1 MSSIEKSNVPIKGI
15 TVKKSEDF
23 SEWFSQVVAKAELAD
38 IRYGFAGFIVHM
50 PWAMKLTRKLYQ
62 YLEEAIEVDNH
73 EPMLMPVA
81 IPEENLKK
89 EQEHA
94 GFVPEVFWITE
105 AGSEKIERKL
115 ALRPTGETQIYPMYS
130 LWVRSYNDLPL
141 KRYQSRITV
150 FRNEMT
156 TRPFLRGREFMFFE
170 SHDVFATHDE
180 AIHQIETDMKIMEEV
195 VHNKLFV
202 PFIFFK
208 RPQWDKFK
216 GADDTYASD
225 TLNPDGRRNQISS
238 THDLGIN
245 FAKAFN
251 IKFIDKDGQQK
262 LAYQT
267 CFGPGIWRIT
277 AAIIAIHG
285 DDQGLILPFDV
296 APIQIV
302 IVPIMFAGKEEDN
315 KLVRDMGKDLENIL
329 KDHNL
334 RAFFD
339 AREITPGEKY
349 NDWELRGVPIR
360 LELGPREV
368 KQKMATLVT
377 RTDRSKKNVSIDQKS
392 FVEAIME
399 QAKKT
404 DQQIK
409 ERADNYFKDNT
420 KSAKTFDEVINTLK
434 KHRGFVKAPF
444 CSIEM
449 DGSPCADKLKTET
462 SAYVCGI
469 PLKSEH
475 EPVGEVCIVCK
486 KPAKHLVYIA
496 QSI

>member
-1 MSSIEKSNVPIKGI
+1 MSSVEKSNTPIKGI

-38 IRYGFAGFIVHM
+38 IRYGVAGFIVHM
-50 PWAMKLTRKLYQ
+50 PWALRLTRKLYE
-62 YLEEAIEVDNH
+62 YLEEEIESDNH

-180 AIHQIETDMKIMEEV
+180 AFHQIETDMKIMEQV
-195 VHNKLFV
+195 VHNKLFI
-202 PFIFFK
+202 PFIFFR

-238 THDLGIN
+238 THDLGTN
-245 FAKAFN
+245 FAKAFD
-251 IKFIDKDGQQK
+251 IKFIDRDGQQK

-285 DDQGLILPFDV
+285 DDQGLILPFDI
-296 APIQIV
+296 APIQVV
-302 IVPIMFAGKEEDN
+302 IIPILFAGKEKAN
-315 KLVRDMGKDLENIL
+315 KTVREIGKDLEKTL
-329 KDHNL
+329 KDQKIRTL
-334 RAFFD
+334 FD
-339 AREITPGEKY
+339 ERDITPGEKY
-349 NDWELRGVPIR
+349 NEWELRGVPIR
-360 LELGPREV
+360 LELGPREI
-368 KQKMATLVT
+368 KQNMATLVI
-377 RTDRSKKNVSIDQKS
+377 RTDRSKKSISIDKNN
-392 FVEAIME
+392 FLDAIKE
-399 QAKKT
+399 QGKEV
-404 DQQIK
+404 DFQIK
-409 ERADNYFKDNT
+409 ERAENYFKDNT
-420 KSAKTFDEVINTLK
+420 KSVKTFDEVINTLK
-434 KHRGFVKAPF
+434 MHKGFVKAPF

-449 DGSPCADKLKTET
+449 DGASCAEKLKAET
-462 SAYVCGI
+462 SAYVCGV
-469 PLKSEH
+469 PLKASSELK
-475 EPVGEVCIVCK
+475 EEKCIVCK
-486 KPAKHLVYIA
+486 KPAKNLVYIA